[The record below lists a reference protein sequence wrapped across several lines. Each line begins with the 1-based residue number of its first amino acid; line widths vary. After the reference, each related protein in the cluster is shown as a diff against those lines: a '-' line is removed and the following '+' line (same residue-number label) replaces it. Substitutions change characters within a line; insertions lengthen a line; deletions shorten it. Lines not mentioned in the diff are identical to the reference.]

1 MLLFHLK
8 MFYMLYTKF
17 EPLCAAFFPEV
28 MKGLWA
34 KKQAKMKRNL
44 SDSAQKPNLM
54 KERTDKSARGSEPED
69 NQVNLNKSLVFTV
82 STSLVVYDCQSL
94 QEQEQLE

>member
-1 MLLFHLK
+1 MLC
-8 MFYMLYTKF
+8 TKF

-28 MKGLWA
+28 MKGLWE

-44 SDSAQKPNLM
+44 SESAQKPNLM
-54 KERTDKSARGSEPED
+54 KERTDKSTRRSEPED
-69 NQVNLNKSLVFTV
+69 NQVNLNQSLVYTV

>member
-1 MLLFHLK
+1 MLCF
-8 MFYMLYTKF
+8 KF
-17 EPLCAAFFPEV
+17 EPLCAGFFSEV